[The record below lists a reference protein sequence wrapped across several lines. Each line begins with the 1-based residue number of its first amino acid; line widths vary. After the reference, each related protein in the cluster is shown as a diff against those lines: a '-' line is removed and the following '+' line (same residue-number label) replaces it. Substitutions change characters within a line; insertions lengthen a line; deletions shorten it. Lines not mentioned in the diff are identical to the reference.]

1 MGSGQVMRLAVALLV
16 FQMPVVHAATHAQ
29 VMASRYLRT
38 QFCIERAIG
47 QRWHERYDI
56 PMVINRW
63 GMSEPTQAGL
73 AKGPESLRKAHVRC
87 RAENDIAEEPI
98 PPR

>member
-1 MGSGQVMRLAVALLV
+1 MGSGHVMRLAVALLIL
-16 FQMPVVHAATHAQ
+16 QMPVVHAATHAQ

-63 GMSEPTQAGL
+63 GISEPTEAGP
-73 AKGPESLRKAHVRC
+73 AKGSDALRRAFIRC
-87 RAENDIAEEPI
+87 RSENEIAGEPI
-98 PPR
+98 PR